1 MCSFHCSNFPLKW
14 ASWLYDFST
23 SVFFFNKMFLRISK
37 CLLIVKHVKYWC
49 LVRTGENL
57 FWREQMVPHGVKM
70 MWLICFLYHVHKVMY
85 KWPESKWK
93 VPWRPFA
100 LGCQLSFKKGYFPLF
115 LFLYRS
121 PFKYTHPWDHSF
133 RLSSGKSPVSINQ
146 PRMSYKK
153 IHIKPILKYFLF
165 WGSIDK
171 SIQCWMKI
179 FI

>member
-1 MCSFHCSNFPLKW
+1 MNVFPQDVQNMLAKLSGRCALSIAPTFLW
-14 ASWLYDFST
+14 NGLLDYMIFQPL
-23 SVFFFNKMFLRISK
+23 FFFNKMFLRISK

-121 PFKYTHPWDHSF
+121 RP
-133 RLSSGKSPVSINQ
+133 
-146 PRMSYKK
+146 
-153 IHIKPILKYFLF
+153 
-165 WGSIDK
+165 
-171 SIQCWMKI
+171 QCWLLVSL
-179 FI
+179 FLLLLV